1 MRGPWNQ
8 TENVALGK
16 SINIGSTTTEIR
28 IEFFNIFNRVGYC
41 GVNTNVDD
49 RDHFGLSNAN
59 RIRDDSGQVVGVHF
73 DECQNYRPRRG
84 QAYFK
89 ISF

>member
-1 MRGPWNQ
+1 
-8 TENVALGK
+8 
-16 SINIGSTTTEIR
+16 
-28 IEFFNIFNRVGYC
+28 VGYC
-41 GVNTNVDD
+41 DINTNVDD

-59 RIRDDSGQVVGVHF
+59 RIRDDTGQVVGVHF